1 MDALNQSAGFPS
13 CSFNK
18 PDKKRWKI
26 PHRCETVF
34 ESMNGLPHA
43 SPSSSWTKT
52 SVKCGVSNTANRRSS
67 SGQMKMIH
75 MDLDR
80 RKQTHTNTQDQ
91 WLSLP
96 IRGSLIAQTW
106 AAAADPHFS
115 PGRRAGC
122 QRPARRPRRTT
133 GGRRASQ
140 PPPARPCPAPA
151 CRRNE
156 ERHVRVHADERHEQR
171 SPVTQRTCLRR
182 YYRTPAGRR
191 RTALSPP
198 RALIP
203 GHLTVS
209 LARSTVGNRC
219 RRRRAG
225 LDSARRQEQ
234 EHSDRNSS
242 SPIRRETNG

>member
-1 MDALNQSAGFPS
+1 
-13 CSFNK
+13 
-18 PDKKRWKI
+18 
-26 PHRCETVF
+26 
-34 ESMNGLPHA
+34 MNGLPHA

-91 WLSLP
+91 WLFLP

-106 AAAADPHFS
+106 AAAADPHDPIFH
-115 PGRRAGC
+115 PVAVPAANA
-122 QRPARRPRRTT
+122 RPAGRHRRKREPATPDYRRTA
-133 GGRRASQ
+133 RRTAAAG
-140 PPPARPCPAPA
+140 PALPCPA

-182 YYRTPAGRR
+182 YYRTPAGWR

-203 GHLTVS
+203 GHLMVS
-209 LARSTVGNRC
+209 LARSAVGNRC

-225 LDSARRQEQ
+225 LDSVRRQEQ
-234 EHSDRNSS
+234 EHSGRNSS
-242 SPIRRETNG
+242 SPIRRETQQHVLLLD